1 MRATRLRGV
10 WPSPLLTMVCAHPWI
25 SVYSEREESSG
36 KNVILPAVFKALI
49 WPDIVNFVHTNVYK
63 NNRQPPML
71 SVNYQVIESV
81 LILGVLA
88 DLWLK
93 SPGFEVAGLT
103 VLARVL
109 LETGVVGVA
118 CLCQPRPGDVGT
130 SEWIQHRSDMP
141 LALHWLRLPYQC
153 WSWLKV
159 IV

>member
-1 MRATRLRGV
+1 
-10 WPSPLLTMVCAHPWI
+10 
-25 SVYSEREESSG
+25 
-36 KNVILPAVFKALI
+36 
-49 WPDIVNFVHTNVYK
+49 
-63 NNRQPPML
+63 ML

-118 CLCQPRPGDVGT
+118 CLCQPRPGDIGT
-130 SEWIQHRSDMP
+130 SE
-141 LALHWLRLPYQC
+141 
-153 WSWLKV
+153 
-159 IV
+159 